1 MLVPFLCTVST
12 FRPRRPW
19 FVCTY
24 MSVYEN
30 SDKVLSV
37 FDGALQ
43 KAAVSSLTDRTTTL
57 IEQGLIEV
65 SRRRICATPWSI
77 NQRLADWTLV
87 CCAEKSL
94 RRRRGGSDYLSATH
108 GVGF

>member
-1 MLVPFLCTVST
+1 MYCIDVPPAAAVVRL
-12 FRPRRPW
+12 
-19 FVCTY
+19 Y
-24 MSVYEN
+24 IYVYEN

-77 NQRLADWTLV
+77 NLDVGVLCGEVA
-87 CCAEKSL
+87 APSP
-94 RRRRGGSDYLSATH
+94 RR
-108 GVGF
+108 